1 MKSVG
6 DYDLS
11 RRKTMDSLWL
21 DGQKSGPGSEKKKT
35 FISFSGLLRVNKK
48 NCYKSG
54 TSQNQGGLWSVTW
67 KNNRQYLVSGPGTG
81 SDILLLLFHEFFFY
95 QSSLDNSSLTSIFIS
110 ISHLHEINK
119 CLTLKISWRLKCEVG
134 GNQKL
139 FPFLFNLLNLELHH
153 FMIWHGNFAK

>member
-35 FISFSGLLRVNKK
+35 FISFSGPLRVNKK
-48 NCYKSG
+48 TV
-54 TSQNQGGLWSVTW
+54 TSQVHLKIKGDYDLSRGKTIDSIWYQDLEPEV
-67 KNNRQYLVSGPGTG
+67 
-81 SDILLLLFHEFFFY
+81 IFLLLLFHEFSY
-95 QSSLDNSSLTSIFIS
+95 QSSLDNSLASIFIS
-110 ISHLHEINK
+110 ISHLHEIK
-119 CLTLKISWRLKCEVG
+119 ECLTLKISWRLKCDIG

-139 FPFLFNLLNLELHH
+139 FLFNLLNFELQN
-153 FMIWHGNFAK
+153 FLIWHGNFVK